1 MNPTRL
7 FLYARKST
15 DDLSRQ
21 VRSIGDQLAE
31 LRELAKHEH
40 LTIVEELEERQTAK
54 KPGRPIF
61 NRMLERIEAGEADGI
76 LAWHPDRLSRN
87 SVDAGRIIWLVDTKA
102 ITVLRFPTYWFEPTA
117 HGKFSL
123 SLMLSQSKYYIDNLS
138 ENIRRGQRQK
148 LKNGIW
154 PMVAPI
160 GYLNDHAS
168 KTICPDPARGPLVRQ
183 AFELYAT
190 GEYTIDRLT
199 QTVNELGLISRQGE
213 PLSRAQYHRLLRN
226 PIYHGLIEYRGELY
240 QGSHEPLI
248 SKELFEAVAAV
259 ASAKSKPRNP
269 KFKPYLYRGMLRC
282 GECGRLVT
290 TETQKGNNYLRCS
303 KWKVTCSQPY
313 LREQKLGDQI
323 AAALHRIALPEYVTD
338 WLVAEFENERA
349 LDHRAN
355 EDAREELRGK
365 IKALD
370 EKCERLMTLYL
381 EKALTLEEYRAAKNQ
396 LVTER
401 GVLTSSLTTFEHNR
415 SIPFEP
421 AIRFAKRLKQ
431 ATTVALGGNREE
443 KRDLLRKAASNFS
456 LHDRELCYKFQA
468 PWQLVADQRF
478 PDETKTPAPGT
489 GAGVPT
495 EIDLLAKM
503 RRGGDSNSR
512 DGLSRQQHFQCCAF
526 SRSATSPKVP
536 AASGGRSSAV

>member
-61 NRMLERIEAGEADGI
+61 NAMLERIERGEADGI

-87 SVDAGRIIWLVDTKA
+87 SVDAGRIIWLIDIKA

-148 LKNGIW
+148 VKNGIW
-154 PMVAPI
+154 PMMAPI
-160 GYLNDHAS
+160 GYLNDHSA
-168 KTICPDPARGPLVRQ
+168 KTIYPDPARGPLVRR

-190 GEYTIDRLT
+190 GEYTLDRLA
-199 QTVNELGLISRQGE
+199 QTINDLGLISRQGE

-226 PIYHGLIEYRGELY
+226 PIYHGLIDYKGELH
-240 QGSHEPLI
+240 QGTHEPLVT
-248 SKELFEAVAAV
+248 KELFDAVADV
-259 ASAKSKPRNP
+259 ADAKSKPRNP
-269 KFKPYLYRGMLRC
+269 KFKPYIYRGLLRC

-303 KWKVTCSQPY
+303 KWKVVCSQPY
-313 LREQKLGDQI
+313 LREERLGEQI
-323 AAALHRIALPEYVTD
+323 ANALGRIALPEYVTD
-338 WLVAEFENERA
+338 WLIDEFENEQKHDRTA
-349 LDHRAN
+349 S
-355 EDAREELRGK
+355 EDAREEIRRK

-370 EKCERLMTLYL
+370 EKMERLITLYL
-381 EKALTLEEYRAAKNQ
+381 EKVLALDEYRQTKNQ

-401 GVLTSSLTTFEHNR
+401 QVLTSSLTAFEHNR
-415 SIPFEP
+415 TIPFEP
-421 AIRFAKRLKQ
+421 AIRFVKGLKE
-431 ATTVALGGNREE
+431 AAIAAEGGTSTE
-443 KRDLLRKAASNFS
+443 KRDYLRKAASNFS
-456 LHDRELCYKFQA
+456 LRDRKLTYEFQA
-468 PWQLVADQRF
+468 PWELVADQQF
-478 PDETKTPAPGT
+478 PDEHEKPAHVAC
-489 GAGVPT
+489 AGLPT
-495 EIDLLAKM
+495 EIALLAKM
-503 RRGGDSNSR
+503 RRR
-512 DGLSRQQHFQCCAF
+512 
-526 SRSATSPKVP
+526 
-536 AASGGRSSAV
+536 